1 MVDIPPL
8 SLDYLTGPPLGFR
21 FAVFFFAGGVIPN
34 PLDILFQR
42 VSGLGSK
49 IDTVPIKEGG
59 QNLYTHQLPVR
70 VSYGNLVLERGMV
83 VGSALNVEFNL
94 ALSFYAMT
102 PSNVM
107 ITLFNENTIPIAA
120 WLCIKAYPVKWSTS
134 DLDASEGNLVID
146 TFELAYTRLQILRI

>member
-83 VGSALNVEFNL
+83 TGSPLGVEFNV
-94 ALSFYAMT
+94 AMSLFKFA

-107 ITLFNENTIPIAA
+107 VTLLGEEGAPRAA
-120 WLCIKAYPVKWSTS
+120 WLFIKAFPVRWATS
-134 DLDASEGNLVID
+134 DLNANEERLVIE
-146 TFELAYTRLQILRI
+146 TLELAYTRMQVIRL